1 MIVPVTMFPGPEDL
15 QAPSLGDEI
24 DEINTEAPPTVD
36 ANNNVVDVDDFEFG
50 SGPRPNINDRRR
62 EFGDKLARARLTH
75 RQMQRNM
82 LGQIR
87 QDLRTSLGKID

>member
-1 MIVPVTMFPGPEDL
+1 MFPGPEDL
-15 QAPSLGDEI
+15 QAPSLGDETL
-24 DEINTEAPPTVD
+24 DTESPPTVD
-36 ANNNVVDVDDFEFG
+36 SNNNVVAKSVDVDDFEFG
-50 SGPRPNINDRRR
+50 NGPRPNMNDRRR